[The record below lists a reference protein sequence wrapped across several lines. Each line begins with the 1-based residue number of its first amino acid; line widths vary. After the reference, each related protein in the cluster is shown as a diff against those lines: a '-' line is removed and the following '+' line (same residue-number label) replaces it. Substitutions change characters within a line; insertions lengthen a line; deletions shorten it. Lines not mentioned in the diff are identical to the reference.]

1 MADEQQCSNLR
12 AHNPHSWPSRDWS
25 ARPHYCAGVT
35 ARQAAHVQPDEG
47 APRQAGTATRADA
60 VEQVRHDLE
69 RLGVATGVRALT
81 PASAGHAVRLIV
93 GDGSSVGVL
102 HLEPQQAADLAHQL
116 LDDARD
122 AIQAD
127 RAVRRG

>member
-1 MADEQQCSNLR
+1 VALTGACGAETTALV
-12 AHNPHSWPSRDWS
+12 PHVDGT
-25 ARPHYCAGVT
+25 HYCSRGEHTPGTLHECVCG
-35 ARQAAHVQPDEG
+35 ARWLG
-47 APRQAGTATRADA
+47 APRQAGTEQQVQEA
-60 VEQVRHDLE
+60 EQVRHDLE

-102 HLEPQQAADLAHQL
+102 HLEPQQAADLAQQL
-116 LDDARD
+116 LDDAQD
-122 AIQAD
+122 AIYAD